1 MYCIIYVIISGSISE
16 PGSPG
21 TRWRLPVSCLPPP
34 GSCSG
39 SPWTRGN
46 PDSPSKCYQN
56 VGQKVWWLY
65 WTWILWEMNWA
76 FLIAA
81 SPIKSIRAAFFAV
94 ETLAGLPWLSFLT
107 LSDIGLG
114 WGVVREIKRL
124 QNAVGRKEGTE
135 VHSRVDQS
143 SKICKQPSCFVW
155 NKTTTK

>member
-1 MYCIIYVIISGSISE
+1 MYVHMYVIISGSISE

-56 VGQKVWWLY
+56 VGQKVCWLY

-94 ETLAGLPWLSFLT
+94 ETLAGLPWISFLT